1 MGGGPGDP
9 SSFKLSDNNSTLQNL
24 MGPSLGS
31 NPVHPFVVSFLDP
44 YVVLENDYGFKR
56 VVAVT
61 KPVGTI
67 LPSQWIDDNGLTVK
81 ATLFN
86 IFWEK
91 YPRLGGTTATGVLGY
106 SVNLQYSNGL
116 SFHLDEFVTIS
127 YP

>member
-1 MGGGPGDP
+1 M
-9 SSFKLSDNNSTLQNL
+9 
-24 MGPSLGS
+24 
-31 NPVHPFVVSFLDP
+31 HPFVVSFLYP
-44 YVVLENDYGFKR
+44 YVVVESVFGVR
-56 VVAVT
+56 VTGVI

-67 LPSQWIDDNGLTVK
+67 LPSQWVDDNGLTVK

-86 IFWEK
+86 ILWEK

-116 SFHLDEFVTIS
+116 YFHLDEFVTIS